1 MYLTDL
7 IKTLITNT
15 LKEKCIGKRV
25 TFKQIDQMYSP
36 KSTTILCKDVKF
48 CSDDGDC
55 WIEYI
60 DQDGNKYLSE
70 GQGID
75 IWLEIE
81 NNI

>member
-1 MYLTDL
+1 MYLSDL
-7 IKTLITNT
+7 IESLVTNT

-25 TFKQIDQMYSP
+25 TFKQMYSFE
-36 KSTTILCKDVKF
+36 STTILCKDVKF

-60 DQDGNKYLSE
+60 DQDDNKYLSS

>member
-7 IKTLITNT
+7 IENSVTNI

-25 TFKQIDQMYSP
+25 TFKKIDQIYSFEP
-36 KSTTILCKDVKF
+36 TTILCKDVKF

-60 DQDGNKYLSE
+60 DQDDNKYLST

-81 NNI
+81 NI